1 MSAAVNPLKLVN
13 HAIIKIVEAGKMGK
27 RSDFERNPRDFYP
40 TPYEAVIP
48 LLPHL
53 WPSTHFIEPC
63 AGDGRL
69 VGHLEKHGHKCVW
82 ASDIEPQAPGINQGD
97 CLLFGGNLPEGEAII
112 TNPPWERSVLHKM
125 IDSFRMKCPTFLL
138 FDSDWAFTSQAV
150 PYLKFCSK
158 IITVGR
164 VSWMENGT
172 SGMDN
177 VCWYAFEA
185 CEVKTEFYGKV

>member
-1 MSAAVNPLKLVN
+1 
-13 HAIIKIVEAGKMGK
+13 MGK
-27 RSDFERNPRDFYP
+27 RSDFERNPRDYYP

-53 WPSTHFIEPC
+53 TSGTNPHKIQAKFIEPC

-69 VGHLEKHGHKCVW
+69 VRHLEKHGHKCVY
-82 ASDIEPQAPGINQGD
+82 ACDIEPQADNIEQQD
-97 CLLFGGNLPEGEAII
+97 CLFFGFQLPTCDLII
-112 TNPPWERSVLHKM
+112 TNPPWERGVLHAM
-125 IDSFRMKCPTFLL
+125 IESFRHQAPTWLL
-138 FDSDWAFTSQAV
+138 FDSDWMFTKQAAS
-150 PYLKFCSK
+150 YKKYCQK

-177 VCWYAFEA
+177 CCWYLF
-185 CEVKTEFYGKV
+185 GKDECQTIFI